1 MGAGRF
7 KELTERALP
16 QRAREDNWLLRLDH
30 CFKRVCLDNAC
41 GGVWYDF
48 IAKPAEKNMT
58 ADQLAKAAEI
68 AEAIMRDGEPLL
80 RELNANSLR
89 WRSAR

>member
-1 MGAGRF
+1 MARF
-7 KELTERALP
+7 KELTEHILP
-16 QRAREDNWLLRLDH
+16 RRAREEGWRLRFDH

-48 IAKPAEKNMT
+48 IAKPAERNMT
-58 ADQLAKAAEI
+58 EEQLALAIEL
-68 AEAIMRDGEPLL
+68 AEAIARDGWRLL
-80 RELNANSLR
+80 DELNRKSLR